1 MKFKHMLFVL
11 TITTSIIFACMLG
24 SSYAYYTL
32 SNGTTV
38 TATTGEFDANVSVV
52 FSESEYINLKT
63 GVPINST
70 DVDKYASASKF
81 TLIPDATKLRGYDVA
96 VKIAISNITID
107 TALKISAPGTCPL
120 SRTDRRGEVHRSR
133 PLPAPDAPQRH
144 LHRLYGF
151 VGLDRLEDGR
161 IRGCGPCRRQR
172 TFRLRGAGRFPR
184 GCELPGL
191 CFGRGVRGAGRF
203 ADALSRR
210 RAAHEGGQCG
220 LLP

>member
-11 TITTSIIFACMLG
+11 TVTTSIIFACMLG

-81 TLIPDATKLRGYDVA
+81 TLIPDATKLQGYDVA

-107 TALKISAPGTCPL
+107 TELKISVFKYDLKCNDGSSTTTIKSGTGADFTSTELEIGTL
-120 SRTDRRGEVHRSR
+120 STQNSTFNVSKTYNCA
-133 PLPAPDAPQRH
+133 L
-144 LHRLYGF
+144 RLWLQETGSNQNALMNKSF
-151 VGLDRLEDGR
+151 SGLIKVNSVYRK
-161 IRGCGPCRRQR
+161 
-172 TFRLRGAGRFPR
+172 
-184 GCELPGL
+184 
-191 CFGRGVRGAGRF
+191 
-203 ADALSRR
+203 
-210 RAAHEGGQCG
+210 
-220 LLP
+220 

>member
-11 TITTSIIFACMLG
+11 TVTTSIIFACMLG

-81 TLIPDATKLRGYDVA
+81 TLIPDATKLQGYDVA

-107 TALKISAPGTCPL
+107 TELKISVFKYNLKCNDGSSTTTIKSGTGADFTSTELEIGTL
-120 SRTDRRGEVHRSR
+120 STQNSTFNVSKTYNCA
-133 PLPAPDAPQRH
+133 L
-144 LHRLYGF
+144 RLWLQGTGSNQNALMNKSF
-151 VGLDRLEDGR
+151 SGLIKVNSVYRK
-161 IRGCGPCRRQR
+161 
-172 TFRLRGAGRFPR
+172 
-184 GCELPGL
+184 
-191 CFGRGVRGAGRF
+191 
-203 ADALSRR
+203 
-210 RAAHEGGQCG
+210 
-220 LLP
+220 

>member
-11 TITTSIIFACMLG
+11 TVTTSIIFACMLG

-70 DVDKYASASKF
+70 DVDKYAIASKF
-81 TLIPDATKLRGYDVA
+81 TLIPDATKLQGYDVA

-107 TALKISAPGTCPL
+107 TELKISDFKYDLKCNDGSSTTTIKSGTGADFTSTELEIGTL
-120 SRTDRRGEVHRSR
+120 STQNSTFNVSKTYNCA
-133 PLPAPDAPQRH
+133 L
-144 LHRLYGF
+144 RLWLQETGSNQNALMNKSF
-151 VGLDRLEDGR
+151 SGLIKVNSVYRK
-161 IRGCGPCRRQR
+161 
-172 TFRLRGAGRFPR
+172 
-184 GCELPGL
+184 
-191 CFGRGVRGAGRF
+191 
-203 ADALSRR
+203 
-210 RAAHEGGQCG
+210 
-220 LLP
+220 

>member
-11 TITTSIIFACMLG
+11 TVTTSIIFACMLG

-81 TLIPDATKLRGYDVA
+81 TLIPDATTLRGYDVA

-107 TALKISAPGTCPL
+107 TALKISDFKYDLKCNDGSSTTTIKSGTGADFTSTELEIGTL
-120 SRTDRRGEVHRSR
+120 STQNSTFNVSKTYNCA
-133 PLPAPDAPQRH
+133 L
-144 LHRLYGF
+144 RLWLQETGNNQNALMNKSF
-151 VGLDRLEDGR
+151 SGLIKVNSVYRK
-161 IRGCGPCRRQR
+161 
-172 TFRLRGAGRFPR
+172 
-184 GCELPGL
+184 
-191 CFGRGVRGAGRF
+191 
-203 ADALSRR
+203 
-210 RAAHEGGQCG
+210 
-220 LLP
+220 

>member
-11 TITTSIIFACMLG
+11 TVTTSIIFACMLG

-38 TATTGEFDANVSVV
+38 TATTGEFYANVSVV

-81 TLIPDATKLRGYDVA
+81 TLIPDATKLQGYDVA

-107 TALKISAPGTCPL
+107 TELKISDFKYDLKCNDGSSTTTIKSGTGADFTSTELEIGTL
-120 SRTDRRGEVHRSR
+120 STQNSTFNVSKTYNCA
-133 PLPAPDAPQRH
+133 L
-144 LHRLYGF
+144 RLWLQETGSNQNALMNKSF
-151 VGLDRLEDGR
+151 SGLIKVNSVYRK
-161 IRGCGPCRRQR
+161 
-172 TFRLRGAGRFPR
+172 
-184 GCELPGL
+184 
-191 CFGRGVRGAGRF
+191 
-203 ADALSRR
+203 
-210 RAAHEGGQCG
+210 
-220 LLP
+220 

>member
-11 TITTSIIFACMLG
+11 TVTTSIIFACMLG

-38 TATTGEFDANVSVV
+38 TATTGEFDANISVV

-107 TALKISAPGTCPL
+107 TALKISDFKYDLKCNDGSSTTTIKSGTGADFTSTELEIGTL
-120 SRTDRRGEVHRSR
+120 STQNSTFNVSKTYNCA
-133 PLPAPDAPQRH
+133 L
-144 LHRLYGF
+144 RLWIQETGNNQNALMNKSF
-151 VGLDRLEDGR
+151 SGLIKVNSVYRK
-161 IRGCGPCRRQR
+161 
-172 TFRLRGAGRFPR
+172 
-184 GCELPGL
+184 
-191 CFGRGVRGAGRF
+191 
-203 ADALSRR
+203 
-210 RAAHEGGQCG
+210 
-220 LLP
+220 

>member
-11 TITTSIIFACMLG
+11 TVATSIIFACMLG

-107 TALKISAPGTCPL
+107 TALKISDFKYDLKCNDGSSTTTIKSGTGADFTSTELEIGTL
-120 SRTDRRGEVHRSR
+120 STQNSTFNVSKTYNCA
-133 PLPAPDAPQRH
+133 L
-144 LHRLYGF
+144 RLWLQETGSNQNALMNKSF
-151 VGLDRLEDGR
+151 SGLIKVNSVYRK
-161 IRGCGPCRRQR
+161 
-172 TFRLRGAGRFPR
+172 
-184 GCELPGL
+184 
-191 CFGRGVRGAGRF
+191 
-203 ADALSRR
+203 
-210 RAAHEGGQCG
+210 
-220 LLP
+220 

>member
-11 TITTSIIFACMLG
+11 TVTTSIIFVCMLG

-107 TALKISAPGTCPL
+107 TALKISDFKYDLKCNDGSSTTTIKSGTGADFTSTELEIGTL
-120 SRTDRRGEVHRSR
+120 STQNSTFNVSKTYNCA
-133 PLPAPDAPQRH
+133 L
-144 LHRLYGF
+144 RLWLQETGSNQNALMNKSF
-151 VGLDRLEDGR
+151 SGLIKVNSVYRK
-161 IRGCGPCRRQR
+161 
-172 TFRLRGAGRFPR
+172 
-184 GCELPGL
+184 
-191 CFGRGVRGAGRF
+191 
-203 ADALSRR
+203 
-210 RAAHEGGQCG
+210 
-220 LLP
+220 

>member
-11 TITTSIIFACMLG
+11 TVTTSIIFACMLG

-38 TATTGEFDANVSVV
+38 TATTGEFDANISVV

-107 TALKISAPGTCPL
+107 TALKISDFKYDLKCNDGSSTTTIKSGTGADFTSTELEIGTL
-120 SRTDRRGEVHRSR
+120 STQNSTFNVSKTYNCA
-133 PLPAPDAPQRH
+133 L
-144 LHRLYGF
+144 RLWLQETGSNQNTLMNKSF
-151 VGLDRLEDGR
+151 SGLIKVNSVYRK
-161 IRGCGPCRRQR
+161 
-172 TFRLRGAGRFPR
+172 
-184 GCELPGL
+184 
-191 CFGRGVRGAGRF
+191 
-203 ADALSRR
+203 
-210 RAAHEGGQCG
+210 
-220 LLP
+220 

>member
-11 TITTSIIFACMLG
+11 IITTSIIFACMLG

-81 TLIPDATKLRGYDVA
+81 TLIPDATKLQGYDVA

-107 TALKISAPGTCPL
+107 TELKISDFKYDLKCNDGSSTTTIKSGTGADFTSTELEIGTL
-120 SRTDRRGEVHRSR
+120 STQNSTFNVSKTYNCA
-133 PLPAPDAPQRH
+133 L
-144 LHRLYGF
+144 RLWLQETGSNQNALMNKSF
-151 VGLDRLEDGR
+151 SGLIKVNSVYRK
-161 IRGCGPCRRQR
+161 
-172 TFRLRGAGRFPR
+172 
-184 GCELPGL
+184 
-191 CFGRGVRGAGRF
+191 
-203 ADALSRR
+203 
-210 RAAHEGGQCG
+210 
-220 LLP
+220 

>member
-11 TITTSIIFACMLG
+11 TVTTSIIFACMLG

-81 TLIPDATKLRGYDVA
+81 TLIPDATKLQGYDVA

-107 TALKISAPGTCPL
+107 TELKISDFKYDLKCNDGSSTTTIKSGTGADFTSTELEIGTL
-120 SRTDRRGEVHRSR
+120 STQNSTFNVSKTYNCA
-133 PLPAPDAPQRH
+133 L
-144 LHRLYGF
+144 RLWLQETGSNQSALMNKSF
-151 VGLDRLEDGR
+151 SGLIKVNSVYRK
-161 IRGCGPCRRQR
+161 
-172 TFRLRGAGRFPR
+172 
-184 GCELPGL
+184 
-191 CFGRGVRGAGRF
+191 
-203 ADALSRR
+203 
-210 RAAHEGGQCG
+210 
-220 LLP
+220 

>member
-11 TITTSIIFACMLG
+11 TVTTSIIFACMLG

-96 VKIAISNITID
+96 VKISISNITID
-107 TALKISAPGTCPL
+107 TALKISDFKYDLKCNDGSSTTTIKSGTGADFNSTELEIGTL
-120 SRTDRRGEVHRSR
+120 STQNSTFNVSKTYNCA
-133 PLPAPDAPQRH
+133 L
-144 LHRLYGF
+144 RLWLQETGSNQNALMNKSF
-151 VGLDRLEDGR
+151 SGLIKVNSVYRK
-161 IRGCGPCRRQR
+161 
-172 TFRLRGAGRFPR
+172 
-184 GCELPGL
+184 
-191 CFGRGVRGAGRF
+191 
-203 ADALSRR
+203 
-210 RAAHEGGQCG
+210 
-220 LLP
+220 

>member
-107 TALKISAPGTCPL
+107 TALKISDFKYDLKCNDGSSTTTIKSGTGADFTSTELEIGTL
-120 SRTDRRGEVHRSR
+120 STQNSTFNVSKTYNCA
-133 PLPAPDAPQRH
+133 L
-144 LHRLYGF
+144 RLWIQETGNNQNALMNKSF
-151 VGLDRLEDGR
+151 SGLIKVNSVYRK
-161 IRGCGPCRRQR
+161 
-172 TFRLRGAGRFPR
+172 
-184 GCELPGL
+184 
-191 CFGRGVRGAGRF
+191 
-203 ADALSRR
+203 
-210 RAAHEGGQCG
+210 
-220 LLP
+220 

>member
-11 TITTSIIFACMLG
+11 TVTTSIIFACMLG

-38 TATTGEFDANVSVV
+38 TATTGEFDANISVV

-70 DVDKYASASKF
+70 DVDKYASTSKF

-107 TALKISAPGTCPL
+107 TALKISVFKYDLKCNDGSSTTTIKSGTGADFTSTELEIGTL
-120 SRTDRRGEVHRSR
+120 STQNSTFNVSKTYNCALRLWLQATGSN
-133 PLPAPDAPQRH
+133 QNH
-144 LHRLYGF
+144 LMNKSF
-151 VGLDRLEDGR
+151 SGLIKVNSVYRK
-161 IRGCGPCRRQR
+161 
-172 TFRLRGAGRFPR
+172 
-184 GCELPGL
+184 
-191 CFGRGVRGAGRF
+191 
-203 ADALSRR
+203 
-210 RAAHEGGQCG
+210 
-220 LLP
+220 

>member
-11 TITTSIIFACMLG
+11 TVTTSIIFACMLG

-38 TATTGEFDANVSVV
+38 TATTGEFDANVSVI

-81 TLIPDATKLRGYDVA
+81 TLIPDATKLQGYDVA

-107 TALKISAPGTCPL
+107 TELKISDFKYDLKCNDGSSTTTIKSGTGADFTSTELEIGTL
-120 SRTDRRGEVHRSR
+120 STQNSTFNVSKTYNCA
-133 PLPAPDAPQRH
+133 L
-144 LHRLYGF
+144 RLWLQETGSNQNALMNKSF
-151 VGLDRLEDGR
+151 SGLIKVNSVYRK
-161 IRGCGPCRRQR
+161 
-172 TFRLRGAGRFPR
+172 
-184 GCELPGL
+184 
-191 CFGRGVRGAGRF
+191 
-203 ADALSRR
+203 
-210 RAAHEGGQCG
+210 
-220 LLP
+220 

>member
-11 TITTSIIFACMLG
+11 TVTTSIIFACMLG

-38 TATTGEFDANVSVV
+38 TATTGEFDANISVV
-52 FSESEYINLKT
+52 FSESEYINLKS

-107 TALKISAPGTCPL
+107 TALKISDFKYDLKCNDGSSTTTIKSGTGADFTSTELEIGTL
-120 SRTDRRGEVHRSR
+120 STQNSTFNVSKTYNCA
-133 PLPAPDAPQRH
+133 L
-144 LHRLYGF
+144 RLWLQETGNNQNALMNKSF
-151 VGLDRLEDGR
+151 SGLIKVNSVYRK
-161 IRGCGPCRRQR
+161 
-172 TFRLRGAGRFPR
+172 
-184 GCELPGL
+184 
-191 CFGRGVRGAGRF
+191 
-203 ADALSRR
+203 
-210 RAAHEGGQCG
+210 
-220 LLP
+220 

>member
-11 TITTSIIFACMLG
+11 TVTTSIIFACMLG

-38 TATTGEFDANVSVV
+38 TATTGEFDANISVV

-70 DVDKYASASKF
+70 DVDKYASTSKF

-107 TALKISAPGTCPL
+107 TELKTSDFKYDLKCNDGSSTTTIKSGTGADFTSTELEIGTLSTQNSTFNVSKTYNCAL
-120 SRTDRRGEVHRSR
+120 
-133 PLPAPDAPQRH
+133 
-144 LHRLYGF
+144 RLWLQETGNNQNALMNKSF
-151 VGLDRLEDGR
+151 SGLIKVNSVYRK
-161 IRGCGPCRRQR
+161 
-172 TFRLRGAGRFPR
+172 
-184 GCELPGL
+184 
-191 CFGRGVRGAGRF
+191 
-203 ADALSRR
+203 
-210 RAAHEGGQCG
+210 
-220 LLP
+220 

>member
-11 TITTSIIFACMLG
+11 TVTTSIIFACMLG

-38 TATTGEFDANVSVV
+38 TATTGEFDANISVV

-107 TALKISAPGTCPL
+107 TELKISDFKYDLKCNDGSSTTTIKSGTGADFTSTELEIGTL
-120 SRTDRRGEVHRSR
+120 STQNSTFNVSKTYNCA
-133 PLPAPDAPQRH
+133 L
-144 LHRLYGF
+144 RLWLQETGSNQNALMNKSF
-151 VGLDRLEDGR
+151 SGLIKVNSVYRK
-161 IRGCGPCRRQR
+161 
-172 TFRLRGAGRFPR
+172 
-184 GCELPGL
+184 
-191 CFGRGVRGAGRF
+191 
-203 ADALSRR
+203 
-210 RAAHEGGQCG
+210 
-220 LLP
+220 

>member
-107 TALKISAPGTCPL
+107 TALKISGFKYDLKCNDGSSTTTIKSGTGADFTSTELEIGTL
-120 SRTDRRGEVHRSR
+120 STQNSTFNVSKTYNCA
-133 PLPAPDAPQRH
+133 L
-144 LHRLYGF
+144 RLWIQETVNNQNALMNKSF
-151 VGLDRLEDGR
+151 SGLIKVNSVYRK
-161 IRGCGPCRRQR
+161 
-172 TFRLRGAGRFPR
+172 
-184 GCELPGL
+184 
-191 CFGRGVRGAGRF
+191 
-203 ADALSRR
+203 
-210 RAAHEGGQCG
+210 
-220 LLP
+220 

>member
-11 TITTSIIFACMLG
+11 TVTTSIIFACMLG

-107 TALKISAPGTCPL
+107 TELKTSHFKYDLKCNDGSSTTTIKSGTGADFTSTELEIGTLSTQNSTFNVSKTYNCAL
-120 SRTDRRGEVHRSR
+120 
-133 PLPAPDAPQRH
+133 
-144 LHRLYGF
+144 RLWLQETGKNQNALMNKSF
-151 VGLDRLEDGR
+151 SGLIKVNSVYRK
-161 IRGCGPCRRQR
+161 
-172 TFRLRGAGRFPR
+172 
-184 GCELPGL
+184 
-191 CFGRGVRGAGRF
+191 
-203 ADALSRR
+203 
-210 RAAHEGGQCG
+210 
-220 LLP
+220 

>member
-107 TALKISAPGTCPL
+107 TALKISVFKYDLKCNDGSSTTTIKSGTGADFTSTELEIGTL
-120 SRTDRRGEVHRSR
+120 STQNSTFNVSKTYNCA
-133 PLPAPDAPQRH
+133 L
-144 LHRLYGF
+144 RLWLQGTGNNQNALMNKSF
-151 VGLDRLEDGR
+151 SGLIKVNSVYRK
-161 IRGCGPCRRQR
+161 
-172 TFRLRGAGRFPR
+172 
-184 GCELPGL
+184 
-191 CFGRGVRGAGRF
+191 
-203 ADALSRR
+203 
-210 RAAHEGGQCG
+210 
-220 LLP
+220 

>member
-11 TITTSIIFACMLG
+11 TVTTSIIFACMLG

-81 TLIPDATKLRGYDVA
+81 TLIPDATKLRGYDAA

-107 TALKISAPGTCPL
+107 TALKISDFKYDLKCNDGSSTTTIKSGTGADFTSTELEIGTL
-120 SRTDRRGEVHRSR
+120 STQNSTFNVSKTYNCA
-133 PLPAPDAPQRH
+133 L
-144 LHRLYGF
+144 RLWLQETGSNQNALMNKSF
-151 VGLDRLEDGR
+151 SGLIKVNSVYRK
-161 IRGCGPCRRQR
+161 
-172 TFRLRGAGRFPR
+172 
-184 GCELPGL
+184 
-191 CFGRGVRGAGRF
+191 
-203 ADALSRR
+203 
-210 RAAHEGGQCG
+210 
-220 LLP
+220 

>member
-81 TLIPDATKLRGYDVA
+81 TLIPDATKLQGYDVA

-107 TALKISAPGTCPL
+107 TELKISDFKYDLKCNDGSSTTTIKSGTGADFTSTELEIGTL
-120 SRTDRRGEVHRSR
+120 STQNSTFNVSKTYNCT
-133 PLPAPDAPQRH
+133 L
-144 LHRLYGF
+144 RLWLQETGSNQNALMNKSF
-151 VGLDRLEDGR
+151 SGLIKVNSVYRK
-161 IRGCGPCRRQR
+161 
-172 TFRLRGAGRFPR
+172 
-184 GCELPGL
+184 
-191 CFGRGVRGAGRF
+191 
-203 ADALSRR
+203 
-210 RAAHEGGQCG
+210 
-220 LLP
+220 

>member
-11 TITTSIIFACMLG
+11 TVTTSIIFACMLG

-38 TATTGEFDANVSVV
+38 TATTGEFDANISVV

-81 TLIPDATKLRGYDVA
+81 TLIPDATKLQGYDVA

-107 TALKISAPGTCPL
+107 TELKISDFKYNLKCNDGSSTTTIKSGTGADFTSTELEIGTL
-120 SRTDRRGEVHRSR
+120 STQNSTFNVSKTYNCA
-133 PLPAPDAPQRH
+133 L
-144 LHRLYGF
+144 RLWLQETGSNQNALMNKSF
-151 VGLDRLEDGR
+151 SGLIKVNSVYRK
-161 IRGCGPCRRQR
+161 
-172 TFRLRGAGRFPR
+172 
-184 GCELPGL
+184 
-191 CFGRGVRGAGRF
+191 
-203 ADALSRR
+203 
-210 RAAHEGGQCG
+210 
-220 LLP
+220 

>member
-107 TALKISAPGTCPL
+107 TALKISVFKYDLKCNDGSSTTTIKSGTGADFTSTELEIGTLSTQNSTFNVSKTYNCALRLWLQATGSNQNPL
-120 SRTDRRGEVHRSR
+120 MNKSFS
-133 PLPAPDAPQRH
+133 
-144 LHRLYGF
+144 
-151 VGLDRLEDGR
+151 GLIKVNSVYRK
-161 IRGCGPCRRQR
+161 
-172 TFRLRGAGRFPR
+172 
-184 GCELPGL
+184 
-191 CFGRGVRGAGRF
+191 
-203 ADALSRR
+203 
-210 RAAHEGGQCG
+210 
-220 LLP
+220 

>member
-107 TALKISAPGTCPL
+107 TALKISDFKYDLKCNDGSSTTTIKSGTGADFTSTELEIGTL
-120 SRTDRRGEVHRSR
+120 STQNSTFNVSKTYNCA
-133 PLPAPDAPQRH
+133 L
-144 LHRLYGF
+144 RLWLQETGSNQNALLNKSF
-151 VGLDRLEDGR
+151 SGLIKVNSVYRK
-161 IRGCGPCRRQR
+161 
-172 TFRLRGAGRFPR
+172 
-184 GCELPGL
+184 
-191 CFGRGVRGAGRF
+191 
-203 ADALSRR
+203 
-210 RAAHEGGQCG
+210 
-220 LLP
+220 

>member
-11 TITTSIIFACMLG
+11 TVTTSIIFACMLG

-38 TATTGEFDANVSVV
+38 TATTGEFDANISVV

-70 DVDKYASASKF
+70 AVDKYASASKF

-107 TALKISAPGTCPL
+107 TALKISDFKYDLKCNDGSSTTTIKSGTGADFTSTELEIGTL
-120 SRTDRRGEVHRSR
+120 STQNSTFNVSKTYNCA
-133 PLPAPDAPQRH
+133 L
-144 LHRLYGF
+144 RLWLQETGSNQNALMNKSF
-151 VGLDRLEDGR
+151 SGLIKVNSVYRK
-161 IRGCGPCRRQR
+161 
-172 TFRLRGAGRFPR
+172 
-184 GCELPGL
+184 
-191 CFGRGVRGAGRF
+191 
-203 ADALSRR
+203 
-210 RAAHEGGQCG
+210 
-220 LLP
+220 

>member
-70 DVDKYASASKF
+70 DVDKYASALKF

-107 TALKISAPGTCPL
+107 TALKISDFKYDLKCNDGSSTTTIKSGTGADFTSTELEIGTL
-120 SRTDRRGEVHRSR
+120 STQNSTFNVSKTYNCA
-133 PLPAPDAPQRH
+133 L
-144 LHRLYGF
+144 RLWLQETGNNQNALMNKSF
-151 VGLDRLEDGR
+151 SGLIKVNSVYRK
-161 IRGCGPCRRQR
+161 
-172 TFRLRGAGRFPR
+172 
-184 GCELPGL
+184 
-191 CFGRGVRGAGRF
+191 
-203 ADALSRR
+203 
-210 RAAHEGGQCG
+210 
-220 LLP
+220 

>member
-11 TITTSIIFACMLG
+11 TVTTSIIFACMLG

-81 TLIPDATKLRGYDVA
+81 TLIPDATKLQGYDVA
-96 VKIAISNITID
+96 VKIAITNITID
-107 TALKISAPGTCPL
+107 TELKISDFKYDLKCNDGSSTTTIKSGTGADFTSTELEIGTL
-120 SRTDRRGEVHRSR
+120 STQNSTFNVSKTYNCA
-133 PLPAPDAPQRH
+133 L
-144 LHRLYGF
+144 RLWLQETGSNQNALMNKSF
-151 VGLDRLEDGR
+151 SGLIKVNSVYRK
-161 IRGCGPCRRQR
+161 
-172 TFRLRGAGRFPR
+172 
-184 GCELPGL
+184 
-191 CFGRGVRGAGRF
+191 
-203 ADALSRR
+203 
-210 RAAHEGGQCG
+210 
-220 LLP
+220 

>member
-81 TLIPDATKLRGYDVA
+81 TLIPDATKLQGYDVA

-107 TALKISAPGTCPL
+107 TALKISGFKYDLKCNDGSSTTTIKSGTGADFTSTELEIGTL
-120 SRTDRRGEVHRSR
+120 STQNSTFNVSKTYNCA
-133 PLPAPDAPQRH
+133 L
-144 LHRLYGF
+144 RLWLQGTGNNQNALMNKSF
-151 VGLDRLEDGR
+151 SGLIKVNSVYRK
-161 IRGCGPCRRQR
+161 
-172 TFRLRGAGRFPR
+172 
-184 GCELPGL
+184 
-191 CFGRGVRGAGRF
+191 
-203 ADALSRR
+203 
-210 RAAHEGGQCG
+210 
-220 LLP
+220 

>member
-11 TITTSIIFACMLG
+11 TVTTSIIFACMLG

-107 TALKISAPGTCPL
+107 TALKISDFKYDLKCNDGSSTTTIKSGTGTDFTSTELEIGTL
-120 SRTDRRGEVHRSR
+120 STQNSTFNVSKTYNCA
-133 PLPAPDAPQRH
+133 L
-144 LHRLYGF
+144 RLWLQETGSNQNALMNKSF
-151 VGLDRLEDGR
+151 SGLIKVNSVYRK
-161 IRGCGPCRRQR
+161 
-172 TFRLRGAGRFPR
+172 
-184 GCELPGL
+184 
-191 CFGRGVRGAGRF
+191 
-203 ADALSRR
+203 
-210 RAAHEGGQCG
+210 
-220 LLP
+220 

>member
-38 TATTGEFDANVSVV
+38 TATTGEFDAYVSVV

-107 TALKISAPGTCPL
+107 TALKISVFKYDLTSTELEIGTLSTQNSTFNVSKTYNCALRLWLQETVNNQNPL
-120 SRTDRRGEVHRSR
+120 MNKSFS
-133 PLPAPDAPQRH
+133 
-144 LHRLYGF
+144 
-151 VGLDRLEDGR
+151 GLIKVNSVYRK
-161 IRGCGPCRRQR
+161 
-172 TFRLRGAGRFPR
+172 
-184 GCELPGL
+184 
-191 CFGRGVRGAGRF
+191 
-203 ADALSRR
+203 
-210 RAAHEGGQCG
+210 
-220 LLP
+220 

>member
-1 MKFKHMLFVL
+1 MKFKQMLFVL
-11 TITTSIIFACMLG
+11 TVTTSIIFACMLG

-81 TLIPDATKLRGYDVA
+81 TLIPDATKLQGYDVA

-107 TALKISAPGTCPL
+107 TELKISDFKYDLKCNDGSSTTTIKSGTGADFTSTELEIGTL
-120 SRTDRRGEVHRSR
+120 STQNSTFNVSKTYNCA
-133 PLPAPDAPQRH
+133 L
-144 LHRLYGF
+144 RLWLQETGSNQNALMNKSF
-151 VGLDRLEDGR
+151 SGLIKVNSVYRK
-161 IRGCGPCRRQR
+161 
-172 TFRLRGAGRFPR
+172 
-184 GCELPGL
+184 
-191 CFGRGVRGAGRF
+191 
-203 ADALSRR
+203 
-210 RAAHEGGQCG
+210 
-220 LLP
+220 

>member
-11 TITTSIIFACMLG
+11 TVTTSIIFACMLG

-38 TATTGEFDANVSVV
+38 TATTGEFDANISVV

-70 DVDKYASASKF
+70 DVDKYASTSKF

-107 TALKISAPGTCPL
+107 TALKISGFKYDLKCNDGSSTTTIKSGTGADFTSTELEIGTL
-120 SRTDRRGEVHRSR
+120 STQNSTFNVSKTYNCA
-133 PLPAPDAPQRH
+133 L
-144 LHRLYGF
+144 RLWLQETGNNQNALMNKSF
-151 VGLDRLEDGR
+151 SGLIKVNSVYRK
-161 IRGCGPCRRQR
+161 
-172 TFRLRGAGRFPR
+172 
-184 GCELPGL
+184 
-191 CFGRGVRGAGRF
+191 
-203 ADALSRR
+203 
-210 RAAHEGGQCG
+210 
-220 LLP
+220 

>member
-11 TITTSIIFACMLG
+11 TVTTSIIFACMLG

-107 TALKISAPGTCPL
+107 TALKISDFKYDLKCNNGSSTTTIKSGTGADFTSTELEIGTL
-120 SRTDRRGEVHRSR
+120 STQNSTFNVSKTYNCA
-133 PLPAPDAPQRH
+133 L
-144 LHRLYGF
+144 RLWLQETGNNQNALMNKSF
-151 VGLDRLEDGR
+151 SGLIKVNSVYRK
-161 IRGCGPCRRQR
+161 
-172 TFRLRGAGRFPR
+172 
-184 GCELPGL
+184 
-191 CFGRGVRGAGRF
+191 
-203 ADALSRR
+203 
-210 RAAHEGGQCG
+210 
-220 LLP
+220 

>member
-11 TITTSIIFACMLG
+11 TVTTSIIFACMLG

-38 TATTGEFDANVSVV
+38 TATTGEFDANISVV

-70 DVDKYASASKF
+70 DVDKYASTSKF

-107 TALKISAPGTCPL
+107 TALKISDFKYDLKGNDGSSTTTIKSGTGADFTSTELEIGTL
-120 SRTDRRGEVHRSR
+120 STQNSTFNVSKTYNCA
-133 PLPAPDAPQRH
+133 L
-144 LHRLYGF
+144 RLWLQETGSNQNALMNKSF
-151 VGLDRLEDGR
+151 SGLIKVNSVYRK
-161 IRGCGPCRRQR
+161 
-172 TFRLRGAGRFPR
+172 
-184 GCELPGL
+184 
-191 CFGRGVRGAGRF
+191 
-203 ADALSRR
+203 
-210 RAAHEGGQCG
+210 
-220 LLP
+220 

>member
-81 TLIPDATKLRGYDVA
+81 TLIPDATKLQGYDVA

-107 TALKISAPGTCPL
+107 TELKISDFKYDLKCNDGSSTTTIKSGTGADFTSTELEIGTL
-120 SRTDRRGEVHRSR
+120 STQNSTFNISKTYNCA
-133 PLPAPDAPQRH
+133 L
-144 LHRLYGF
+144 RLWLQETGSNQNTLMNKSF
-151 VGLDRLEDGR
+151 SGLIKVNSVYRK
-161 IRGCGPCRRQR
+161 
-172 TFRLRGAGRFPR
+172 
-184 GCELPGL
+184 
-191 CFGRGVRGAGRF
+191 
-203 ADALSRR
+203 
-210 RAAHEGGQCG
+210 
-220 LLP
+220 